1 MKILNP
7 DGKVNLHTH
16 TKYCDGTDSPEELV
30 CEAVRRGF
38 SALGFSGHEYSV
50 FDGGFC
56 MSREDT
62 KRYRSEILDLKEK
75 YRGQIDIYLGIE
87 RDYFG
92 EGDDYPY
99 DYVIGSLHYTKA
111 PGGELLCV
119 DESEEGM
126 VRNVT
131 NFFGGDFRAYVES
144 YYALIGDVA
153 EKTHADMIGHFDLI
167 TKFNGMVRNVTNFF
181 GGDFRAY
188 VESYYALIG
197 DVAEKTHADMIGHFD
212 LITKFN
218 EGGKYFDE
226 NAKWYRKAALRALAQ
241 AAEKRPIFEINTG
254 AVARGYRSRPYPCGF
269 LLEEIERLG
278 CPVILSSDCHEKNK
292 LDFGFNMVLDKVI
305 LDKLE

>member
-1 MKILNP
+1 
-7 DGKVNLHTH
+7 
-16 TKYCDGTDSPEELV
+16 
-30 CEAVRRGF
+30 
-38 SALGFSGHEYSV
+38 
-50 FDGGFC
+50 

-62 KRYRSEILDLKEK
+62 KRYRSDILDLKEK
-75 YRGQIDIYLGIE
+75 YRVQIDIYLGIE

-119 DESEEGM
+119 DESEECM

-144 YYALIGDVA
+144 YYALIGDV
-153 EKTHADMIGHFDLI
+153 
-167 TKFNGMVRNVTNFF
+167 
-181 GGDFRAY
+181 
-188 VESYYALIG
+188 
-197 DVAEKTHADMIGHFD
+197 D

-218 EGGKYFDE
+218 EVGKYFDE
-226 NAKWYRKAALRALAQ
+226 NAKWYKKAALRALAQ

>member
-30 CEAVRRGF
+30 CEAVKRGF

-50 FDGGFC
+50 YDGGFC

-111 PGGELLCV
+111 PGGGLLCV

-144 YYALIGDVA
+144 YYALIGAVA
-153 EKTHADMIGHFDLI
+153 EKTHADI
-167 TKFNGMVRNVTNFF
+167 
-181 GGDFRAY
+181 
-188 VESYYALIG
+188 
-197 DVAEKTHADMIGHFD
+197 IGHFD

-226 NAKWYRKAALRALAQ
+226 NAKWYKKAALRALAQ
-241 AAEKRPIFEINTG
+241 AAEKRPEATG
-254 AVARGYRSRPYPCGF
+254 ADRTLADFFLKRLRGLAVPSFC
-269 LLEEIERLG
+269 LQTAMKKT
-278 CPVILSSDCHEKNK
+278 SW
-292 LDFGFNMVLDKVI
+292 I
-305 LDKLE
+305 LDLIWFWIKSFWIN

>member
-1 MKILNP
+1 MKFLNP

-30 CEAVRRGF
+30 CEAVKRGF
-38 SALGFSGHEYSV
+38 FALGFSGHEYSV
-50 FDGGFC
+50 YDGSFC

-62 KRYRSEILDLKEK
+62 KRYRREILALKEK

-111 PGGELLCV
+111 PDGTLLCV
-119 DESEEGM
+119 DESEESM
-126 VRNVT
+126 VRNVEKY
-131 NFFGGDFRAYVES
+131 FGGDFRAYVES
-144 YYALIGDVA
+144 YYALAGDVA
-153 EKTHADMIGHFDLI
+153 EKTHADI
-167 TKFNGMVRNVTNFF
+167 
-181 GGDFRAY
+181 
-188 VESYYALIG
+188 
-197 DVAEKTHADMIGHFD
+197 IGHFD

-226 NAKWYRKAALRALAQ
+226 NAKWYKKAALRALAR

-254 AVARGYRSRPYPCGF
+254 AVARGFRSRPYPCGF
-269 LLEEIERLG
+269 LLDEIERLG

-292 LDFGFNMVLDKVI
+292 LDFGFTEVLRDI
-305 LDKLE
+305 

>member
-30 CEAVRRGF
+30 CEAVKRGF

-50 FDGGFC
+50 YDGGFC

-75 YRGQIDIYLGIE
+75 YKGQIDIYLGIE

-111 PGGELLCV
+111 PGGGLLCV

-144 YYALIGDVA
+144 YYALIGAVA
-153 EKTHADMIGHFDLI
+153 EKTHADI
-167 TKFNGMVRNVTNFF
+167 
-181 GGDFRAY
+181 
-188 VESYYALIG
+188 
-197 DVAEKTHADMIGHFD
+197 IGHFD

-226 NAKWYRKAALRALAQ
+226 NAKWYKKAALRALAQ